1 MGRPLNKKYFGNRN
15 VGVGGRAIN
24 PLHNSQNASDD
35 AIGGEGFAGVTFGE
49 SVADASY
56 GSGAYLNKIPHITA
70 IGAPSIPGGVP
81 AAADVVTV
89 KAVHGVVNQSGT
101 PNGADYLTGDILTVT
116 TGSPTTPAKF
126 TVSTLQVS
134 GFTIVAG
141 NDGNTAHGYAVGD
154 TLNFANGVVLTVA
167 TISGNGS
174 DGYPAGYGPVTGL
187 TLTNTGNLLSSSPP
201 TGTVGHTN
209 TLGGAGCTVNFS
221 WGVKSVTVLQAG
233 VYPIVAGSANTTTV
247 THGDLT
253 ASSATGCTLDIFY
266 GVDTITVTEKGS
278 GYRGTETV
286 TFTAANVGQSETRA
300 TGTMVLTT
308 DSGAVGSATNQENAI
323 VIRANTSAGGT
334 TAKVGDIIRQIST
347 RRYKVRTAD
356 GIKICALGTDDT
368 PAPNGAY
375 IVATATGGTYY
386 VTKLTAHHAT
396 LTTKTGDGALNGKA
410 VKWTFGA
417 PGATKVQIENA

>member
-1 MGRPLNKKYFGNRN
+1 
-15 VGVGGRAIN
+15 V
-24 PLHNSQNASDD
+24 Q
-35 AIGGEGFAGVTFGE
+35 
-49 SVADASY
+49 
-56 GSGAYLNKIPHITA
+56 
-70 IGAPSIPGGVP
+70 

-89 KAVHGVVNQSGT
+89 KAVHGVVNASGT
-101 PNGADYLTGDILTVT
+101 PNGADYLSGDILTVT

-126 TVSTLQVS
+126 TVGALKVS

-141 NDGNTAHGYAVGD
+141 NDGNTSHGYAVGD

-174 DGYPAGYGPVTGL
+174 DGYPAGYGPVTSL
-187 TLTNTGNLLSSSPP
+187 TLTNAGNLLSSSPP

-253 ASSATGCTLDIFY
+253 ASTAAGCTLDIFY
-266 GVDTITVTEKGS
+266 GVNTIQVTEKGS

-308 DSGAVGSATNQENAI
+308 DSGLVGSATNQENAI
-323 VIRANTSAGGT
+323 VIRAKVDVEASVA
-334 TAKVGDIIRQIST
+334 VGDIIRQVNARS
-347 RRYKVRTAD
+347 YKVKTAN
-356 GIKICALGTDDT
+356 GIAVCKLVADDT
-368 PAPNGAY
+368 PAANQAY
-375 IVATATGGTYY
+375 ITATDNNGNTYF
-386 VTKLTAHHAT
+386 VTKLTAHRAR
-396 LTTKTGDGALNGKA
+396 LTRNTQNGEASWLFETGQGAKWVFGSTTVST
-410 VKWTFGA
+410 VK
-417 PGATKVQIENA
+417 IENA